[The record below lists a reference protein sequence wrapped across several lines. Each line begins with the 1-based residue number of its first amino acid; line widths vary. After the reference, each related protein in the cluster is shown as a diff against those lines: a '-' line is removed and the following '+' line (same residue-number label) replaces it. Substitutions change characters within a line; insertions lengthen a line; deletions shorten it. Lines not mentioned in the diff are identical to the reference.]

1 MQWTDD
7 AIFLGAS
14 PHGETS
20 VIAEVFTRFHGRR
33 RALVRGGRGRRL
45 RPALQPGNLLRV
57 TWQGRLEE
65 QLGSFTVEPVKLHA
79 GRIISDSFALAGL
92 VALVSDLHLL
102 PERDAQPSLHEGAL
116 LILDNLEDAEIWPA
130 LLARFEL
137 QLLSDLGF
145 GLDLSRC
152 AVTGTTEDLVW
163 VSPKTGRA
171 VSASAGAPWADRLLS
186 LPAFL
191 KDGDSSPPPPA
202 DVQAALELTG
212 HFILR
217 RLVEPAGG
225 RMPIERQW
233 ILDGLSAA

>member
-7 AIFLGAS
+7 AIFLGAR

-20 VIAEVFTRFHGRR
+20 VIAEVLTRHHGRR

-57 TWQGRLEE
+57 TWRGRLEE
-65 QLGSFTVEPVKLHA
+65 QLGSFTIEPLKLHA
-79 GRIISDSFALAGL
+79 GRIIGDPFALAGL
-92 VALVSDLHLL
+92 AVLVADLHLL
-102 PERDAQPSLHEGAL
+102 PERDAQPALHDGAV
-116 LILDNLEDAEIWPA
+116 LILDNLEEAEIWPA

-137 QLLSDLGF
+137 RLLSDLGF

-152 AVTGTTEDLVW
+152 AATGTTEDLVW

-171 VSASAGAPWADRLLS
+171 VSAEAGAPWADKLLP

-191 KDGDSSPPPPA
+191 GEGDSLPPPPA
-202 DVQAALELTG
+202 DVRAALELTG

-225 RMPIERQW
+225 HMPIERQW
-233 ILDGLSAA
+233 ILDRLSGT

>member
-1 MQWTDD
+1 MQWSDD
-7 AIFLGAS
+7 AIFLGAR

-20 VIAEVFTRFHGRR
+20 VIAEAFTRHHGRR
-33 RALVRGGRGRRL
+33 RALIRRGRGKRL
-45 RPALQPGNLLRV
+45 RPSLQPGNLLRV
-57 TWQGRLEE
+57 TWRGRLEE
-65 QLGSFTVEPVKLHA
+65 QLGSFTIEPLRLLA
-79 GRIISDSFALAGL
+79 GRIIGDPFALAGL
-92 VALVSDLHLL
+92 AVLIADLHLL
-102 PERDAQPSLHEGAL
+102 PERDAQPALHEGAL
-116 LILDNLEDAEIWPA
+116 LILDNLENAEIWPA

-152 AVTGTTEDLVW
+152 AATGTTENLAW

-171 VSASAGAPWADRLLS
+171 VSAEAGAPWADRLFP

-191 KDGDSSPPPPA
+191 RAGDAAPPPSG
-202 DVQAALELTG
+202 DIRAALELTG
-212 HFILR
+212 FFIHR

-233 ILDGLSAA
+233 ILDRLNDG